1 MVVCEVSYTE
11 NMASDL
17 YFNEESYYS
26 EGIQV
31 TVKTCSTILQPFQF
45 VPEQKKIVVERAMR
59 KKLNI
64 LILKLLIYHIFD
76 LFPIISIGADA
87 DITKTKGEK

>member
-45 VPEQKKIVVERAMR
+45 VPEQKKIGRESHEKEA
-59 KKLNI
+59 K
-64 LILKLLIYHIFD
+64 HIN
-76 LFPIISIGADA
+76 
-87 DITKTKGEK
+87 T